1 MEDLK
6 HKWEQIDEDDYVAKY
21 RDMRLRVEK
30 MEEQQWWWAVYRG
43 KEELCPEK
51 PFARKKD
58 YAMKMAEECAEENI
72 EPYVSD
78 DFISK
83 LTFDTSVADKYS
95 QLENSAFLHIRGTDY
110 KNHWLHDVGLNNY
123 YKRAIAVFPKNTH
136 FYILVLKLIE

>member
-1 MEDLK
+1 MMEDLK

-72 EPYVSD
+72 E
-78 DFISK
+78 
-83 LTFDTSVADKYS
+83 
-95 QLENSAFLHIRGTDY
+95 
-110 KNHWLHDVGLNNY
+110 
-123 YKRAIAVFPKNTH
+123 
-136 FYILVLKLIE
+136 

>member
-78 DFISK
+78 DFQIGPDGAFEYTDDMEDWDNT
-83 LTFDTSVADKYS
+83 LMDG
-95 QLENSAFLHIRGTDY
+95 LEDDDSNREE
-110 KNHWLHDVGLNNY
+110 W
-123 YKRAIAVFPKNTH
+123 
-136 FYILVLKLIE
+136 E